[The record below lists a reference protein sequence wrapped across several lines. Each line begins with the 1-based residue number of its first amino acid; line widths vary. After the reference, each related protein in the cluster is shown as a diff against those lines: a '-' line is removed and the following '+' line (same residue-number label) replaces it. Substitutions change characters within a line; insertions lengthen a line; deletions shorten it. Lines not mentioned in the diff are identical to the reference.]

1 MHLENPQSFIQLVW
15 FGLIHNVKTRMS
27 TVEERLAYLNNP
39 IKTPPLIGDYT
50 PFYVTIAICTIFG
63 AFLIAINVICAC
75 CSKNKE
81 YWKERHTGN
90 RWIWFGPFWTSTPH
104 EQPPCDLS
112 ELKDAIIYDA
122 YDVAHYGGS
131 HAAEYSV
138 GYHQEEE
145 RPVIQPQIRPQ
156 RPNTGHRQPMQEQV
170 HQQRPMEYVELQKRE
185 SEI

>member
-1 MHLENPQSFIQLVW
+1 
-15 FGLIHNVKTRMS
+15 MS

-50 PFYVTIAICTIFG
+50 PFYVTIAICTVFG
-63 AFLIAINVICAC
+63 AFLIALNVICAC
-75 CSKNKE
+75 CSKNKD
-81 YWKERHTGN
+81 YWQDKHTGN
-90 RWIWFGPFWTSTPH
+90 RWIWFGPFWTATPH

-122 YDVAHYGGS
+122 YDVPHYGG

-138 GYHQEEE
+138 GYHEEEE
-145 RPVIQPQIRPQ
+145 RPVIPPQSRPQ
-156 RPNTGHRQPMQEQV
+156 RPVTGHHRQPMQEHVQ
-170 HQQRPMEYVELQKRE
+170 HQRPMEYVELQKRE

>member
-1 MHLENPQSFIQLVW
+1 
-15 FGLIHNVKTRMS
+15 MS

-50 PFYVTIAICTIFG
+50 PFYVTIAICTVFG

-81 YWKERHTGN
+81 YWKDRHTGN
-90 RWIWFGPFWTSTPH
+90 RWLWFGPFWTSTPH

-112 ELKDAIIYDA
+112 ELKDAVIYDA
-122 YDVAHYGGS
+122 YDIAHYGGGS

-138 GYHQEEE
+138 GYHHEEE
-145 RPVIQPQIRPQ
+145 RPVIQQSRPQ
-156 RPNTGHRQPMQEQV
+156 RPITGYHRQPIQEQV
-170 HQQRPMEYVELQKRE
+170 HHQRPMEYVELQKRE